1 MRVAFMLALLAASS
15 AYTWWSFAELSFLSS
30 TGRLG
35 PGFFPRII
43 GVALILCCLG
53 SLWADR
59 RRIGAD
65 RFRSSHWRVVGL
77 LVILNGLFVFAL
89 PILGGVLAMV
99 VFLLVTLSILN
110 RGGHARNI
118 AIAVALPAFIHVV
131 FDVWLNATMPEGV
144 VPLPF

>member
-15 AYTWWSFAELSFLSS
+15 AYTYWSFAELSFLSS

-43 GVALILCCLG
+43 GVALILGCL
-53 SLWADR
+53 SCLWADR
-59 RRIGAD
+59 ALLGAD
-65 RFRSSHWRVVGL
+65 RFRSSHWGVVGL
-77 LVILNGLFVFAL
+77 LVVLNGLFVFIL
-89 PILGGVLAMV
+89 PILGGALAMV
-99 VFLLVTLSILN
+99 TFLLVTLSILN
-110 RGGHARNI
+110 RGGHRQNI

-131 FDVWLNATMPEGV
+131 FDIWLNATMPEGV

>member
-1 MRVAFMLALLAASS
+1 MRVAFLLALLAASC
-15 AYTWWSFAELSFLSS
+15 AYTYWSFAELSFLSS

-59 RRIGAD
+59 ARLGLD
-65 RFRSSHWRVVGL
+65 RFRSSHWGLVGL
-77 LVILNGLFVFAL
+77 LALVNGLFVLAL
-89 PILGGVLAMV
+89 PILGGVLAMAA
-99 VFLLVTLSILN
+99 FLLVALTLLN
-110 RGGHARNI
+110 RGGHRQNL
-118 AIAVALPAFIHVV
+118 AIAVALPAVIYVL
-131 FDVWLNATMPEGV
+131 FDRWLNATMPEGV